1 MKILYDFTLPKGS
14 KFLKIGRKTDKTSF
28 KEKATY
34 AVAWLCSDK
43 KIRKSLF
50 CCKIILISQLLNL
63 NCTNHL

>member
-50 CCKIILISQLLNL
+50 CCKI
-63 NCTNHL
+63 